1 MAGIFDNT
9 SLAYHVRHWRNVPK
23 ETEDTL
29 EDFLAW
35 LEYDDESPDMS
46 EDELKAVKALVDAYL
61 GRDMKKVRQGE
72 KELLAKW
79 MQNVKGA
86 EL

>member
-1 MAGIFDNT
+1 MKTQYYDNE
-9 SLAYHVRHWRNVPK
+9 SPDYHVRHWRNVPK

-35 LEYDDESPDMS
+35 LEYDDESPNIG
-46 EDELKAVKALVDAYL
+46 EVTLREVKALVDAYL
-61 GRDMKKVRQGE
+61 GRNMKKVRQGE

-79 MQNVKGA
+79 MQNVK
-86 EL
+86 E